1 MNFKELILRKG
12 LLFLAVLSIS
22 VLIVFCGSG
31 STSEKESST
40 TDTASGSMNST
51 LIQPTV
57 KLNESVTKKLPLQ
70 LWEWDGEIKRYTVT
84 TEHQSGSGTA
94 KKMHCVIKGEGAA
107 LSVGEE
113 VEEIEE
119 AVCTHVMHDHNG
131 FKKYAVGLKKI
142 KVKSTGEV
150 GWIWASAVQK
160 SD

>member
-1 MNFKELILRKG
+1 MNFKELILKKG

-31 STSEKESST
+31 STLEEESST

-107 LSVGEE
+107 LSVGEA

>member
-1 MNFKELILRKG
+1 MRKG

-31 STSEKESST
+31 STSQEKSPANDTSS
-40 TDTASGSMNST
+40 DSMNST

-57 KLNESVTKKLPLQ
+57 KLNETITKKLPLQ

-84 TEHQSGSGTA
+84 TAHQSGSGTA
-94 KKMHCVIKGEGAA
+94 KKMHCVIKGEGAP
-107 LSVGEE
+107 LSIGAE

-142 KVKSTGEV
+142 KIKSTGEV
-150 GWIWASAVQK
+150 GWICASAVR
-160 SD
+160 SLTSIF